1 MKSKLRGLYLLTS
14 IFLTVIMMIAA
25 MIAWTAL
32 AEPYIAERW
41 TSDICVAG
49 SIKSVLV
56 GRVKRSSVLKCTS
69 KETGNEIFVPS
80 DKQIGS
86 LPILPI
92 CLIIAL
98 LRAPLIV
105 FGARLLFKAKVPS

>member
-41 TSDICVAG
+41 TSDICAAG

-80 DKQIGS
+80 DKQIGTLPV
-86 LPILPI
+86 LPIDVV
-92 CLIIAL
+92 IAL
-98 LRAPLIV
+98 LMATLIV
-105 FGARLLFKAKVPS
+105 FGTRLLFKENVPT